1 MKRGL
6 VVLDPAEMP
15 AAEWQDRVTGLQG
28 ELSAERIDVAL
39 IYGDVFA
46 SDDIAYLTNLCIYW
60 NEGLLAVP
68 ATGDPVFLTKLSPR
82 VHPWMKRI
90 STVSR
95 IESGKDFGLLAARL
109 LGDLP
114 TGTVGLVDA
123 ALWPASVV
131 DEVRTALPGWELRE
145 LGGLVRDR
153 RAVASEHEQALLRT
167 GGEIVGRAADQAVGD
182 GLDGFGRVS
191 VVERVVRGAGFLDA
205 QITRSSTSDG
215 VESVQVTGQFRTGW
229 LHAARFAGSAA
240 WTLALDD
247 ALAAAVSA
255 AKAGAS
261 VESLA
266 EAAGP
271 ALAAL
276 PEGANAQVGW
286 VNQADLSSRG
296 EYRSRTG
303 GLAAG
308 QVGAVTVDVLFAD
321 GGYAAV
327 ADTVLI
333 TSGHA
338 QSLTGTRDTSDTTNT
353 TDTTGTTDSV
363 TGRAFT

>member
-1 MKRGL
+1 
-6 VVLDPAEMP
+6 
-15 AAEWQDRVTGLQG
+15 
-28 ELSAERIDVAL
+28 
-39 IYGDVFA
+39 
-46 SDDIAYLTNLCIYW
+46 
-60 NEGLLAVP
+60 
-68 ATGDPVFLTKLSPR
+68 
-82 VHPWMKRI
+82 
-90 STVSR
+90 
-95 IESGKDFGLLAARL
+95 
-109 LGDLP
+109 
-114 TGTVGLVDA
+114 
-123 ALWPASVV
+123 
-131 DEVRTALPGWELRE
+131 
-145 LGGLVRDR
+145 
-153 RAVASEHEQALLRT
+153 
-167 GGEIVGRAADQAVGD
+167 
-182 GLDGFGRVS
+182 
-191 VVERVVRGAGFLDA
+191 AGFLDV
-205 QITRSSTSDG
+205 QVTRSSTSDG
-215 VESVQVTGQFRTGW
+215 VECVQVTGQFRTGW

-261 VESLA
+261 VEDLA

-303 GLAAG
+303 IMAAG

-333 TSGHA
+333 TSGEA
-338 QSLTGTRDTSDTTNT
+338 QSLTGT
-353 TDTTGTTDSV
+353 TGSV